1 MRRSFSILILSLL
14 LLTASG
20 CAGYKER
27 KAPCGPKETAAIPFS
42 SAYAATTPCGPLIR
56 QNGVSVF

>member
-1 MRRSFSILILSLL
+1 MRRFLSIILLSLL

-20 CAGYKER
+20 CAGHKEL
-27 KAPCGPKETAAIPFS
+27 KAPCASEEAARVSFS
-42 SAYAATTPCGPLIR
+42 SAYAAPTPCGPLIR